1 MNEIIHKM
9 EQHVSVRKYKREPIP
24 KNIIERMIGA
34 APDLESNPD
43 KFAIEMTLAAM
54 SGAMRSVLE
63 AGGSPTMMRINL
75 CRRGSA

>member
-1 MNEIIHKM
+1 MKKISQRFH
-9 EQHVSVRKYKREPIP
+9 RA
-24 KNIIERMIGA
+24 IERMIGT